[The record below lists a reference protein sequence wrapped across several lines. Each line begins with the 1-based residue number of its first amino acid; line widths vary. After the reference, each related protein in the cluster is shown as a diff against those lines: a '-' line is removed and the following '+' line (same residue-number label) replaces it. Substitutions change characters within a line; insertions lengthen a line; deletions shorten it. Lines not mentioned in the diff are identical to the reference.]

1 MAIHASNDDHACIFF
16 HGSCA
21 TAMLGMLSASGT
33 ARDLAPGI
41 CMLLRGGTEAGC
53 SEQSPRSSLSQPHR
67 RHAVHGVSAPRRS
80 PLMIRHVARPLV
92 TPQRWLEQVNRHLS
106 VSTA

>member
-80 PLMIRHVARPLV
+80 PPMIPLRAPTAIRPD
-92 TPQRWLEQVNRHLS
+92 R
-106 VSTA
+106 